1 MATKTPGFETAQD
14 FRPDRTAQALLNLR
28 CAVDH
33 CHDAILIADSAGKI
47 EFVNTSFE
55 GLTGYTAQ
63 EAKDGGLTLII
74 NGNPDSN
81 HEGHSPAGSGEAL
94 LEEVVE
100 KGSYRGTIGTVRKDG
115 RRIEVDLAMTLVRD
129 YRTRM
134 ASVVCTARDITD
146 ESALQAELRDARRMD
161 AIGTVA
167 SGVAHDFNNLLM
179 VISAYAELGLQTLY
193 CDHPLRR
200 NLQEILSASQRAAD
214 LTRQLL
220 ASGRG
225 QMPGLHSVN
234 LNSVVEDTCRLL
246 PSVIGEDVELCV
258 SLAKDVGCI
267 KADSGEMERLLL
279 NLALNARDAMPSG
292 GRFSITTQHL
302 ASEQNGVPDR
312 GDTAG
317 VQYILLEVADTGEG
331 IPADE
336 IAKIFRPF
344 YTTKT
349 ESNGNGLGL
358 AMVERTVRQSGGFI
372 TVESKRGSGTVFRMF
387 FPTVGR
393 LAVNPADSKPSE
405 NSILHG
411 SETVLVVEDDDAV
424 RECTVE
430 LLSSIGYEVLPAVN
444 GEEALA
450 LAARHRGKIALMVSD
465 VVMPRMSGVKLAAA
479 LAKSQPSMKVLFVSG
494 HPENLVRRK
503 GVEIASQFLQKP
515 YPFRLLATKL
525 RETIEPAPHRHA
537 AAAAGAG

>member
-1 MATKTPGFETAQD
+1 MATKTQKLESGQD
-14 FRPDRTAQALLNLR
+14 FAPDRAAQALLNLR

-33 CHDAILIADSAGKI
+33 CHDAIFIADSTGKI
-47 EFVNTSFE
+47 EFVNAAFE
-55 GLTGYTAQ
+55 VLTGYTAQ
-63 EAKDGGLTLII
+63 EAKDGGLAIII
-74 NGNPDSN
+74 NSNPDQN
-81 HEGHSPAGSGEAL
+81 DEGHSLADSGKAL
-94 LEEVVE
+94 LEEVRE
-100 KGSYRGTIGTVRKDG
+100 KGIYRGTIRATRKDG
-115 RRIEVDLAMTLVRD
+115 RRIVLDLAMTQVRD
-129 YRTRM
+129 YRARM
-134 ASVVCTARDITD
+134 ANVVCTARDITD
-146 ESALQAELRDARRMD
+146 ETELQAELRDARRMD

-220 ASGRG
+220 ATGRG

-234 LNSVVEDTCRLL
+234 LNSVVEDICRLL

-267 KADSGEMERLLL
+267 RADSGQMERVLL
-279 NLALNARDAMPSG
+279 NLAVNARDAMPSG
-292 GRFSITTQHL
+292 GRLSITTQHL
-302 ASEQNGVPDR
+302 ASEENGVPDR
-312 GDTAG
+312 RDMVGI
-317 VQYILLEVADTGEG
+317 QYVLLEVADTGEG
-331 IPADE
+331 IPTDE
-336 IAKIFRPF
+336 ISKIFRPF

-349 ESNGNGLGL
+349 ESKGNGLGL

-372 TVESKRGSGTVFRMF
+372 TVESKPSKGTVFRMF
-387 FPTVGR
+387 FPVVGR
-393 LAVNPADSKPSE
+393 LTGNPADSEPTE

-411 SETVLVVEDDDAV
+411 SETVLIVEDDDAV

-450 LAARHRGKIALMVSD
+450 LAARHRGKISLMVSD
-465 VVMPRMSGVKLAAA
+465 VVMPRMNGVKLAAA
-479 LAKSQPSMKVLFVSG
+479 LAKSQPNIKVLFVSG
-494 HPENLVRRK
+494 HPQDLVRRK
-503 GVEIASQFLQKP
+503 GVEMTSQFLQKP
-515 YPFRLLATKL
+515 YSFSLLATKL
-525 RETIEPAPHRHA
+525 RETIEPAPHGHA
-537 AAAAGAG
+537 AAAAGAR